1 VLPRGTVA
9 NTEASLEG
17 NYVDKNGQP
26 VTYKREV
33 VTSVNP
39 NSESTLLKEEE
50 KRVVET
56 PLEPGVI
63 SRHVTTKYYKKKTV
77 TDTTTN
83 TATVH

>member
-1 VLPRGTVA
+1 MLPRGTVA

-17 NYVDKNGQP
+17 NYVDKDGQP

-50 KRVVET
+50 RRVVET

-63 SRHVTTKYYKKKTV
+63 SR
-77 TDTTTN
+77 
-83 TATVH
+83 